1 MCIKLLFQ
9 QKQNIKLVI
18 IGSGENKEN
27 LELLIS
33 RYNLKNKIYL
43 VGYKH
48 NVFKYFKKS
57 KAFILPSLWED
68 PGFVLIESMLSN
80 TLVISSDCPS
90 GPKEILD
97 NNRGIL
103 FKNNS
108 KSDFIEKFN
117 LLTSLNYNQKLQIK
131 KLAKK
136 FVKRFTLLSHHNKLV
151 NLFN

>member
-1 MCIKLLFQ
+1 
-9 QKQNIKLVI
+9 VI
-18 IGSGENKEN
+18 
-27 LELLIS
+27 
-33 RYNLKNKIYL
+33 
-43 VGYKH
+43 
-48 NVFKYFKKS
+48 KYFKRS
-57 KAFILPSLWED
+57 KAFIIPSLWED
-68 PGFVLIESMLSN
+68 PGFVLIEAMLSN

-90 GPKEILD
+90 GPKEILK

-103 FKNNS
+103 FKNNN

-117 LLTSLNYNQKLQIK
+117 FLTSLNNKQKLEKK